1 MEVKFRKFFV
11 GPQNL
16 KGASEFGRMENE
28 GNYNIDSD
36 DSDERA
42 ALAPMADVSVPKVL
56 TMEDFEELKRKTLD
70 LVDPE
75 WKRSRN
81 EELLGKMLALDAPII
96 TQQMVEFLA
105 QQEVCALLLSYVT
118 QRNNGL
124 PRPALKDEPTEELKM
139 AHKVMMLL
147 TSDDPTDG
155 LKMYLSK
162 RATMIM
168 TLHHGYL

>member
-1 MEVKFRKFFV
+1 
-11 GPQNL
+11 
-16 KGASEFGRMENE
+16 MENE

-36 DSDERA
+36 DMTNA

-75 WKRSRN
+75 RKRSRN

-96 TQQMVEFLA
+96 TQQMAEFCTA
-105 QQEVCALLLSYVT
+105 KVCALLLSYVT

-124 PRPALKDEPTEELKM
+124 LAWLSRTSPRKNSRWPTK
-139 AHKVMMLL
+139 
-147 TSDDPTDG
+147 
-155 LKMYLSK
+155 
-162 RATMIM
+162 
-168 TLHHGYL
+168 